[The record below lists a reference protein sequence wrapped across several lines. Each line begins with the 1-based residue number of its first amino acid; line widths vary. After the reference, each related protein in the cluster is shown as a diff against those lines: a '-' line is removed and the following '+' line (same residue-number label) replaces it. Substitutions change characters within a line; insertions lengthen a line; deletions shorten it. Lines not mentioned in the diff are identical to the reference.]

1 MKTQPSK
8 GMMTMTNVAT
18 SRRRFL
24 QACGACLALLGMCAA
39 AFAQDKEKA
48 AAPSEKLRKH
58 LGPEVIAYL
67 GRVKKCEAIRV
78 GDLDHTKFGETGWI
92 AGRVVAGKPIAV
104 NEKTTARLVAALLSE
119 DTYFR
124 EDSIG
129 TKTGVGYRF
138 WTDDKGCVELS
149 FCLIKGNLNI
159 TVKDAKGNAV
169 VKRCKGGFRSDLTN
183 PLRTISLEL
192 FSDDNDVQS
201 ANWGQKNAKSKPM
214 PSGSK

>member
-1 MKTQPSK
+1 
-8 GMMTMTNVAT
+8 MTNVST

-24 QACGACLALLGMCAA
+24 QACGVFLALLGLGAS
-39 AFAQDKEKA
+39 AFAQDKDKA

-58 LGPEVIAYL
+58 LGPVVIEYL
-67 GRVKKCEAIRV
+67 GRVNKCEAFRV

-92 AGRVVAGKPIAV
+92 AGRVVVGTPTVVGKEA
-104 NEKTTARLVAALLSE
+104 TAKLVTALLSD

-124 EDSIG
+124 EDSLG
-129 TKTGVGYRF
+129 TNTAVGYRF
-138 WTDDKGCVELS
+138 WTDDKGCVEIS
-149 FCLIKGNLNI
+149 FCIVKGALNM

-183 PLRTISLEL
+183 PLRMISLEL
-192 FSDDNDVQS
+192 FPDDKQVQS

-214 PSGSK
+214 PPGSK